1 MSTFVKLVIIEA
13 VVLGVQIL
21 LYFGCEIFQHNFHNV
36 ERPIDKKIPLVPW
49 TVTVYSLWFP
59 MIAVFP
65 MVLYYFSRK
74 VYMMYQISII
84 ISNLLSTVVY
94 IAYPTTFERET
105 PPDTFW
111 GRLLK
116 FVYAAS
122 FKGINCAPSLHCV
135 HCYITIFMSLICLPL
150 LPVLK
155 VLFIAVALGIIIST
169 QLTKQHVLIDALTAL
184 PFSAVT
190 IALGVCGVNLWG
202 GMGLLAGLGL

>member
-1 MSTFVKLVIIEA
+1 MSTFVKLVIIE
-13 VVLGVQIL
+13 VVILGVQIL
-21 LYFGCEIFQHNFHNV
+21 LYFGCEIFQHNFHDV

-59 MIAVFP
+59 LIAVFP
-65 MVLYYFSRK
+65 VVLYYFSRE
-74 VYMMYQISII
+74 VYVMYQISII
-84 ISNLLSTVVY
+84 ISNVVSTIIYV
-94 IAYPTTFERET
+94 AYPTTFEREA

-111 GRLLK
+111 GRALK

-122 FKGINCAPSLHCV
+122 FKGINCAPSLHCI
-135 HCYITIFMSLICLPL
+135 HCFITIVMALMCVPL

-155 VLFIAVALGIIIST
+155 IVFIAVAVGIIIST

-190 IALGVCGVNLWG
+190 IVLGICAVNLWG
-202 GMGLLAGLGL
+202 AMGLLAGIGL